1 MDIRIRT
8 AAALIPLSVAAALFT
23 ANASAADGF
32 TVGLDAA
39 HARTR
44 GNDGDPA
51 LSDNSFGVRVGYDI
65 DTHFGV
71 ELAYRDLGEDT
82 VSDDFG
88 DRAKIKAHSIGLSA
102 LGKLPLNDQFTLF
115 GRLGYAS
122 TRYEIKVRATEFAP
136 GDDFTEHDR
145 IKGFEFGAGAE
156 YSFAPDWAARVE
168 YIRLEK
174 ADADIYSLGLTYRF

>member
-1 MDIRIRT
+1 MDIRIRA
-8 AAALIPLSVAAALFT
+8 AAALISLSVAAALFST
-23 ANASAADGF
+23 NAAAADGF
-32 TVGLDAA
+32 TVGLDGA

-44 GNDGDPA
+44 GNDSDQS

-65 DTHFGV
+65 DTHFGI

-82 VSDDFG
+82 ATDDFG
-88 DRAKIKAHSIGLSA
+88 DRVKIKAHSIGLSA
-102 LGKLPLNDQFTLF
+102 LGKLPLNDQITLF

-122 TRYEIKVRATEFAP
+122 TRSEIKVRTNEFAP
-136 GDDFTEHDR
+136 GDDFTVHER

-156 YSFAPDWAARVE
+156 YSFTPNWAARIE

-174 ADADIYSLGLTYRF
+174 ADADIYSLGVTYRF